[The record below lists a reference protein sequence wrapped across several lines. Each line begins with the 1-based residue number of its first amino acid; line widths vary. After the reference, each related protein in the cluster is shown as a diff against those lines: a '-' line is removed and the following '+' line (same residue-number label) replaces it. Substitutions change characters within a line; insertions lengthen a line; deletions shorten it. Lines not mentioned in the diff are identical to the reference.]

1 MRLHEVNLGATAA
14 PSAADIMNAIPGSQS
29 LLTFVKGEVKSA
41 AISAVKPYVLG
52 AYAVGGVGVLLGLG
66 ALIVA
71 VARR

>member
-1 MRLHEVNLGATAA
+1 MREVHLGATA
-14 PSAADIMNAIPGSQS
+14 PVSAADIMNAIPGSQS
-29 LLTFVKGEVKSA
+29 LLAFVKGEVKSA

-52 AYAVGGVGVLLGLG
+52 AYAVGGVGVILGMT